1 MTLNELLAL
10 PFSAADCPTLKHL
23 YDWDSAVSGVLDP
36 LPSLRNRVAVNDLKS
51 YLDSKNPAPAA
62 TGNGAER

>member
-10 PFSAADCPTLKHL
+10 PFSAADCPVLKHI
-23 YDWDSAVSGVLDP
+23 YDWNNTVPDTLES
-36 LPSLRNRVAVNDLKS
+36 LPNLRNRVAINDLKS
-51 YLDSKNPAPAA
+51 YLDNKNPAPAA